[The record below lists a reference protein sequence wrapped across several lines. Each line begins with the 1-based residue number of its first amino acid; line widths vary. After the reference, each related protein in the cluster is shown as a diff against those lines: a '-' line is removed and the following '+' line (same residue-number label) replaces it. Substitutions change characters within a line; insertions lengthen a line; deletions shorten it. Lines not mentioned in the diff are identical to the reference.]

1 MRSQPVVTSRS
12 PVVSLAIATAI
23 LAAAPAAPAARARHL
38 QVVRSWPLQV
48 GGSGF
53 YAHERVVVTVRMG
66 SRVRTARAHTGAG
79 GAFTARFPGTRLD
92 ACALPLS
99 ITARG
104 TRGDAA
110 RAPRPVRD
118 CAS

>member
-1 MRSQPVVTSRS
+1 VL
-12 PVVSLAIATAI
+12 LAIAAATLAGTAP
-23 LAAAPAAPAARARHL
+23 APAAQPRQL

-48 GGSGF
+48 SGSGF
-53 YAHERVVVTVRMG
+53 YARERVVVTVRMG
-66 SRVRTARAHTGAG
+66 ARVRTARSRTGAG

-104 TRGDAA
+104 TRGDTA
-110 RAPRPVRD
+110 RAPRPIRD